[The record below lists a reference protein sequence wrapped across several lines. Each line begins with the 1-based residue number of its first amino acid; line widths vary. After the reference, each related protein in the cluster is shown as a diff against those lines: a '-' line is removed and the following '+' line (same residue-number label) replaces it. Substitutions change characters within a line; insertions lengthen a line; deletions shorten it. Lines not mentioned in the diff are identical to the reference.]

1 MPNAE
6 PVEEA
11 RTVER
16 LRAYLQRRGAPRVQ
30 MTVIVAA
37 TGTTG
42 FLVSSALLHLGV
54 RTMWLRYTLAIVLA
68 YGVFLLL
75 VGAWLALQR
84 RKLGMRAEASHG
96 GGVGDL
102 LDVQGSGGSLPGN
115 VGRAVGRIRPGGGSF
130 GGGGSSA
137 SFAAEGQP
145 VVPLMAAPPA
155 EGGGLTS
162 SGVAHSS
169 LAAGGHHLAGGHG
182 GFSFDLD
189 GDDVVAIVAVIAAIG
204 AAIGASV
211 YVIVTAPT
219 LLAEVMFD
227 GALSAG
233 LYRRLRVLNH
243 HRWWED
249 AVRHTCI
256 PVLIVAAFFG
266 IAGYLMHR
274 YAPEAA
280 SMGGVFHHMAH
291 KGS

>member
-1 MPNAE
+1 MPDAE

-11 RTVER
+11 RAVER
-16 LRAYLQRRGAPRVQ
+16 LRAYLQRRGSPRVQ

-37 TGTTG
+37 TGAAG
-42 FLVSSALLHLGV
+42 FLVSFALLHLGL
-54 RTMWLRYTLAIVLA
+54 RTMWLRYTLAIALA

-84 RKLGMRAEASHG
+84 RKLGVRAEASRG

-102 LDVQGSGGSLPGN
+102 LDVPGSGGSLPGN
-115 VGRAVGRIRPGGGSF
+115 VGRAVGRLRPGGGSF

-137 SFAAEGQP
+137 SFAGGQP
-145 VVPLMAAPPA
+145 VVPLMPAPPA
-155 EGGGLTS
+155 EA
-162 SGVAHSS
+162 SGVAPSGGARS
-169 LAAGGHHLAGGHG
+169 GLAAGGRHLGGGHG
-182 GFSFDLD
+182 GFSLDLD
-189 GDDVVAIVAVIAAIG
+189 GDDLVVIVAVVAAIG

-256 PVLIVAAFFG
+256 PALIVTVFFG

-280 SMGGVFHHMAH
+280 SMAGVLNPMLQ
-291 KGS
+291 KRS